1 MYAEEE
7 QSPVTLSEIY
17 NQPRSSKATVERALD
32 RLRLFSQFF
41 PLDQYSDI
49 IITGCGSS
57 HNLAACASFAW
68 SEMLNRPVAAVPSSE
83 LLHFPDHYL
92 GLAARPLVI
101 AISRSGGTTE
111 VRLAVERLK
120 RDYRARALAITGE
133 QNGSVARV
141 CDAELAFDECYER
154 SVVMTQAFTSMLVGL
169 YLLADGASG
178 SRRYGE
184 IAQLPELINRSLRS
198 SEEVFRALAERYAT
212 GRFFFL
218 GSGPMKGLADE
229 CALKLTEMALD
240 TALSHRTLEFR
251 HGPKATLVET
261 DQVIIFPVRAERQHA
276 QTLLAEIGATGAA
289 TLVVSSDD
297 DAPVSTKEARTE
309 RFLLPGDA
317 VADMFLPALYAH
329 TGQLLAYWR
338 AAGRDLNP
346 DAPPHLARTVLLDV

>member
-1 MYAEEE
+1 
-7 QSPVTLSEIY
+7 
-17 NQPRSSKATVERALD
+17 
-32 RLRLFSQFF
+32 
-41 PLDQYSDI
+41 
-49 IITGCGSS
+49 
-57 HNLAACASFAW
+57 
-68 SEMLNRPVAAVPSSE
+68 
-83 LLHFPDHYL
+83 
-92 GLAARPLVI
+92 
-101 AISRSGGTTE
+101 
-111 VRLAVERLK
+111 
-120 RDYRARALAITGE
+120 
-133 QNGSVARV
+133 
-141 CDAELAFDECYER
+141 
-154 SVVMTQAFTSMLVGL
+154 
-169 YLLADGASG
+169 
-178 SRRYGE
+178 
-184 IAQLPELINRSLRS
+184 
-198 SEEVFRALAERYAT
+198 
-212 GRFFFL
+212 
-218 GSGPMKGLADE
+218 MKGLADE